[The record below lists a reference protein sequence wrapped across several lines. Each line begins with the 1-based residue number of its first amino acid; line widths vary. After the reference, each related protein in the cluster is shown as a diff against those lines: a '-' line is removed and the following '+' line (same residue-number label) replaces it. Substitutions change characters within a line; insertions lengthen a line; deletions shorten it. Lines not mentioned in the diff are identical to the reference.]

1 MVVVVAVAARH
12 LRGAL
17 RLELS
22 LQLRAQRLRQ
32 DRRPRRRRHRGR
44 RRRVLDERLG
54 VVDVALEV
62 AARRAEGAR
71 ALERLALLDGELAPL
86 GFEVLR
92 LDQGGDVLWSGGGNG
107 GERASRTHNDRTSV
121 LHIGRWICVVGNWG
135 SDVRAKSIF
144 IGARTHGAF

>member
-1 MVVVVAVAARH
+1 MVVEVAVVVVVVVVVVAVAARH
-12 LRGAL
+12 LCGAL
-17 RLELS
+17 RLELR

-62 AARRAEGAR
+62 AARRAEGPR
-71 ALERLALLDGELAPL
+71 ALERLALLDGELAAL

-92 LDQGGDVLWSGGGNG
+92 LDQRGDVLRSGGRSGVSGGRDG
-107 GERASRTHNDRTSV
+107 GE
-121 LHIGRWICVVGNWG
+121 
-135 SDVRAKSIF
+135 
-144 IGARTHGAF
+144 